1 MEDLRHEIELVLAR
15 VAGLEAE
22 RARTLAQREARIVE
36 LEAQVVEL
44 TVELQRRKKG
54 FRPKANALS
63 RPKGDKDGR
72 AKGERKHPGVVRPP
86 SNPVPRTSF
95 TTCGTRSVSIA
106 VGRSKTRASLTNTRS
121 KTSGRRVWTSI
132 VIDGT
137 GSVAHAVRRCLN
149 RPPARGHR
157 RLRRAAH
164 EALDG
169 LLPGASGDLAGQVHH
184 ALGRGVRAEAES
196 RRSTF
201 SGPATSSI
209 RWSSG
214 CLSCSSRNP

>member
-22 RARTLAQREARIVE
+22 RARTLVTLAQREARIVE
-36 LEAQVVEL
+36 REAQVVEL

-63 RPKGDKDGR
+63 RPKRDKDGR

-121 KTSGRRVWTSI
+121 KTSRRRVWTSI

-149 RPPARGHR
+149 RPLRPRSPTPTSGRARGSC
-157 RLRRAAH
+157 RAHLGISPGKSTTLLDEVFGLKLSRVGAH
-164 EALDG
+164 
-169 LLPGASGDLAGQVHH
+169 SVGQ
-184 ALGRGVRAEAES
+184 RP
-196 RRSTF
+196 RRSG
-201 SGPATSSI
+201 GPAVV
-209 RWSSG
+209 
-214 CLSCSSRNP
+214 

>member
-15 VAGLEAE
+15 VATLEAQL
-22 RARTLAQREARIVE
+22 ARTQVTLAQREARIVE
-36 LEAQVVEL
+36 REAQVVEL

-63 RPKGDKDGR
+63 RPKRDKDGR

-149 RPPARGHR
+149 RP
-157 RLRRAAH
+157 LRPRSPTPTSGRAQ
-164 EALDG
+164 G
-169 LLPGASGDLAGQVHH
+169 S
-184 ALGRGVRAEAES
+184 
-196 RRSTF
+196 
-201 SGPATSSI
+201 
-209 RWSSG
+209 
-214 CLSCSSRNP
+214 

>member
-1 MEDLRHEIELVLAR
+1 MRIMEDLRHEIELVLAR

-22 RARTLAQREARIVE
+22 RARTLVTLAQREARIVE
-36 LEAQVVEL
+36 REAQVVEL

-63 RPKGDKDGR
+63 RPKRDKDGR

-121 KTSGRRVWTSI
+121 KTSRRRVWTSI

-137 GSVAHAVRRCLN
+137 GSVADAVRRCLN
-149 RPPARGHR
+149 RPLRPRSPTPTSGRARGSC
-157 RLRRAAH
+157 RAH
-164 EALDG
+164 LGISPGKSTTLLDEVFG
-169 LLPGASGDLAGQVHH
+169 LKLSRAG
-184 ALGRGVRAEAES
+184 ALGHIQWASATT
-196 RRSTF
+196 RSG
-201 SGPATSSI
+201 GPAVV
-209 RWSSG
+209 
-214 CLSCSSRNP
+214 